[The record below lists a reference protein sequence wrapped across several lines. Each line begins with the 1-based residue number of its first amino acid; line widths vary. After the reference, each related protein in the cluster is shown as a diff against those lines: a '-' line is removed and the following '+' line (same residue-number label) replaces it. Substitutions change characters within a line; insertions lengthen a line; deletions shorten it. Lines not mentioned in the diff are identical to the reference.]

1 MIFKHCGIFEFNVH
15 PTWVKTLVDCA
26 WRVCG
31 CWTDVKKRKLFSR
44 ANRLLKLCILIDSLI
59 ESEKYLGRRRKKA
72 WLNSKCTWKNATI
85 HFLGHIRLK
94 LRLEKLFFKFFGI
107 SLFLKCWAIIYKKS
121 GEFLSSQKK
130 SFTLLKSTCSVF
142 HIVYM
147 TFENFCVNERRR
159 TRRERKFYDLENFG
173 VWHKMTKL
181 H

>member
-1 MIFKHCGIFEFNVH
+1 M
-15 PTWVKTLVDCA
+15 KTLVDCA
-26 WRVCG
+26 WRLCG

-85 HFLGHIRLK
+85 HFLGHIRSTM
-94 LRLEKLFFKFFGI
+94 LRLEKLFLLFGI

-142 HIVYM
+142 HIVHM